1 MNPRVIF
8 KIMGLVLLVSS
19 LTMLPPAAIGLFY
32 GDGDVQPFLE
42 GFLVLFLSGAFL
54 FIRYYHAGTDL
65 KIRAGFLVVAVS
77 WILLGLS
84 GAIPLYFS
92 DALDLSFTD
101 AVFES
106 VSGLTTTGATILTRI
121 EGLPHSVLYF
131 RSQLHWLGGMGIIV
145 LAIAILPMLRIG
157 GMQMFK
163 AETPGPMKDQK
174 LTPRITETA
183 KTLWFIYLGI
193 TLLCVLSYWL
203 AGMDLFDA
211 VCHAFATLSTGGYS
225 THDASLAY
233 FNSPLIETVAVFFMA
248 VSAINFASHFLAWK
262 HATIKAYLQDS
273 EIRTFIALL
282 AVLSVFISLALYLSG
297 TYPSLFAAFRYGIFQ
312 TVSFV
317 TTTGFGTAPAYL
329 WPAAI
334 ALLLILSSAIGG
346 CAGSTGG
353 GMKVVRVIL
362 LYKISLKELYRL
374 IHPHGKFIIKLNGR
388 TVDYRVLDSVSAFF
402 VLFALLFS
410 VFTLLLAAYGEDLV
424 TAASATIASMTNL
437 GPALGKAGA
446 SFAELTDASKWTLAL
461 AMIFGRLELFTVL
474 VLFTPAYW
482 KS

>member
-1 MNPRVIF
+1 MNLRVIF
-8 KIMGLVLLVSS
+8 KIMGMLLLVSS
-19 LTMLPPAAIGLFY
+19 FTMLPPAMVGWHY
-32 GDGDVQPFLE
+32 DDGNVQPFLE
-42 GFLVLFLSGAFL
+42 GFLMLLLAGAVLFL
-54 FIRYYHAGTDL
+54 RYYQAGTDL

-92 DALDLSFTD
+92 DALNLSVTD

-106 VSGLTTTGATILTRI
+106 VSGLTTTGATILSGI
-121 EGLPHSVLYF
+121 DHLPPSILYF
-131 RSQLHWLGGMGIIV
+131 RSQLQWLGGMGIIV

-193 TLLCVLSYWL
+193 TVLCIISYWL
-203 AGMDLFDA
+203 AGMSLFDA
-211 VCHAFATLSTGGYS
+211 VCHAFTTLAIGGYS
-225 THDASLAY
+225 THDASLGY
-233 FNSPLIETVAVFFMA
+233 FNSPLIEAVAVFFMF

-273 EIRTFIALL
+273 ELKTFIAIALSL
-282 AVLSVFISLALYLSG
+282 AALVSLALFLTG
-297 TYPSLFAAFRYGIFQ
+297 TYSSPFAALRYGLFQ
-312 TVSFV
+312 TASFI
-317 TTTGFGTAPAYL
+317 TTTGYGTAPAYL
-329 WPAAI
+329 WPATI
-334 ALLLILSSAIGG
+334 TLLLLLASIVGG
-346 CAGSTGG
+346 CAGSTSG
-353 GMKVVRVIL
+353 GMKVIRIIL

-402 VLFALLFS
+402 VLFGLLF
-410 VFTLLLAAYGEDLV
+410 VTFTLLLTAYGEDLV
-424 TAASATIASMTNL
+424 TAASASIASLTNL
-437 GPALGKAGA
+437 GPALGDAGPHYA
-446 SFAELTDASKWTLAL
+446 NLSNASKWTLSL
-461 AMIFGRLELFTVL
+461 AMIFGRLELFTL
-474 VLFTPAYW
+474 FVLFTPAYW